1 VTDEEYVAAIE
12 EAVRATRARA
22 AEFNAAI
29 QRAIELDP
37 ISDLVVATLD
47 GDGYLRDLFIEP
59 TALTSHTY
67 IELENLITEVLRDS
81 NVRLREVVTEAVN
94 RYWGADSSWT
104 RHGMTS
110 RPWPTSC
117 HNLGAAG

>member
-12 EAVRATRARA
+12 EGVRATRARA

-67 IELENLITEVLRDS
+67 IELEDLITEVLRDS
-81 NVRLREVVTEAVN
+81 NVRLREVVMEAVN
-94 RYWGADSSWT
+94 RYWGADSSWNDLKALADEL
-104 RHGMTS
+104 S
-110 RPWPTSC
+110 
-117 HNLGAAG
+117 

>member
-12 EAVRATRARA
+12 EGVRATRARA

-37 ISDLVVATLD
+37 ISDQVVATLD

-59 TALTSHTY
+59 TALSSHTHT
-67 IELENLITEVLRDS
+67 ELEDLITDVLRDS
-81 NVRLREVVTEAVN
+81 NVRLREVVMEAIS
-94 RYWGADSSWT
+94 RYWGENSAWHDLKALADKW
-104 RHGMTS
+104 
-110 RPWPTSC
+110 
-117 HNLGAAG
+117 